1 MRPSRTDAA
10 LAIGTAVV
18 VSAAALAGVSTQRTP
33 GPGAFVFAAGFGAL
47 LLLRRH
53 RPVAVLLASCVVLT
67 GYYALGFP
75 PVGMAVPMA
84 PALYSAA
91 EAGRLRWAAG
101 TAAGLILLSTV
112 ARALTGE
119 TTAYLLG
126 FELPITVAIMGA
138 AIAAGDGTRSRRRF
152 REAVLAA
159 AATDR
164 EHQIEQERLRVARD
178 VHDVLAHT
186 MSVVSLHA
194 DVAAESL
201 DDDDPAAARAA
212 LGHIRAASS
221 DAGRELRR
229 TVGLLR
235 QSCAGVAAI
244 AQLADVSGAAG
255 LPVRV
260 RTAGAARDL
269 PDKVDQAAYRVVQE
283 AVTNARRHARPDRVD
298 VLLDYTAAALR
309 VVVSDDGPAS
319 GAAAGAGQGLTG
331 MRERVTLLGG
341 TLHAG
346 PVEPAGFRVE
356 AVLPA

>member
-1 MRPSRTDAA
+1 
-10 LAIGTAVV
+10 
-18 VSAAALAGVSTQRTP
+18 
-33 GPGAFVFAAGFGAL
+33 
-47 LLLRRH
+47 
-53 RPVAVLLASCVVLT
+53 
-67 GYYALGFP
+67 
-75 PVGMAVPMA
+75 
-84 PALYSAA
+84 
-91 EAGRLRWAAG
+91 
-101 TAAGLILLSTV
+101 
-112 ARALTGE
+112 
-119 TTAYLLG
+119 
-126 FELPITVAIMGA
+126 
-138 AIAAGDGTRSRRRF
+138 
-152 REAVLAA
+152 
-159 AATDR
+159 
-164 EHQIEQERLRVARD
+164 
-178 VHDVLAHT
+178 

-201 DDDDPAAARAA
+201 DDDNPAAARAA

-235 QSCAGVAAI
+235 QSCAGVAAV

-260 RTAGAARDL
+260 RTVGAARDL
-269 PDKVDQAAYRVVQE
+269 PDQVDQAAYRVVQE

-298 VLLDYTAAALR
+298 VLLDYTGAALR

-319 GAAAGAGQGLTG
+319 GAAPGAGQGLTG

-346 PVEPAGFRVE
+346 PVEPCGFRVE